1 MLLLLLLLFVH
12 AEKNRQSQHL
22 RATLFVLLHYTV
34 QWLFE
39 TILTNTHGGKNA
51 LLKLWHCE
59 VLPATY
65 LRGDLAVEPQ
75 NLREFLVVAKLLRFR
90 NKKKRQGKAP
100 RNKLKSVDQTHF
112 FSNQAGAG
120 GY

>member
-1 MLLLLLLLFVH
+1 M
-12 AEKNRQSQHL
+12 
-22 RATLFVLLHYTV
+22 
-34 QWLFE
+34 
-39 TILTNTHGGKNA
+39 
-51 LLKLWHCE
+51 LKLWLCE

-65 LRGDLAVEPQ
+65 LRGDLADEPQ
-75 NLREFLVVAKLLRFR
+75 NMREFLVVAKLLRFR

-100 RNKLKSVDQTHF
+100 RNKFESVDQTHF